1 MRAERILGIGAITT
15 TNGPFASATP
25 FENPDRPGHDSDR
38 RRSRAICTARRRTSA
53 LPRSFSPDLNLRAS
67 SKLPRET
74 FPRHA

>member
-38 RRSRAICTARRRTSA
+38 RRSRAICTAGPAPHLRLAA
-53 LPRSFSPDLNLRAS
+53 LIQSRFEPAS
-67 SKLPRET
+67 QQ
-74 FPRHA
+74 